1 MHYQIKI
8 KGIIVSLSSFSM
20 KKSLLLFLI
29 CMIMV
34 EGIKSQVFEHP
45 GIFNRECDFARM
57 RQKIAE
63 KAEPWY
69 TTWLHLLASPEA
81 QLSWAGPRA
90 VATIVR
96 GGTGDNVSLLYR
108 DVAAAYQ
115 NALIY
120 KISGDKSHGDKAVA
134 ILNAWANTNT
144 SVSGNADRYLAA
156 GLNGYQFANAAEL
169 MRGYPGFDIEKFKS
183 YMLNVFFYPMNERFL
198 IGNAWG
204 APHNDA
210 CSTNYRVNWDAC
222 NMNAMLAISI
232 LCDNKTGFDEAI
244 NYCKSG
250 DGTGQITRAVPFLH
264 PNYPTAGA
272 NIIGQ
277 WEESGRDQGHATGGM
292 SLYGLF
298 CEIAW
303 NQGTDIYSY
312 DNSRFRKGAEYVA
325 RYNLGD
331 SVAGQWMYDNLP
343 YTSYS
348 RMMGSNCAWY
358 TESTLGAATRGKLG
372 ASWELIYNHYA
383 RRLRQGDKVAGL
395 YQMLQQQQ
403 SWSRSW
409 PTLSVHADTY
419 DTPGGGG
426 LTFCTDS
433 GSCIL
438 PWLNMDI
445 MPRSVTKLPNY
456 GYTTYKD
463 SVLTVGGAGSGII
476 GVLDHCQYT
485 YQRLIDDGSIVAR
498 IDSLSEPTA
507 NCQAGLMFR
516 EGLEQNSA
524 NAFLSFTSA
533 RGLVFSLRDSTGKST
548 SVIASDTT
556 LKAFPYWLKLSRSG
570 NRLAAFSSA
579 DGINWTILDSTT
591 LKIGRTAYLGAAVT
605 AGTSSLVCKATFS
618 KTRFIQGNIRP
629 IVKFTSPSANI
640 TTLVAPANIT
650 VKAIAYDT
658 DGALAKAELYVNGV
672 LTHTALTSPLTL
684 NMGSLAEGKYKIIIK
699 AYDTAGATQ
708 NSDTLTFTVNSKTTK
723 LPYYHF
729 EETTTGYFTKDG
741 SGNNLT
747 GILYNAPTFSAGRVG
762 NAINLDGTDDYVKLP
777 TGWVD
782 KLSDFTV
789 ATWVYSNSQSAWARI
804 FDFGSGT
811 GSYMYLCPYSGSGVM
826 EFKMLTSAGTA
837 QSATASA
844 LTTGVWHHVAV
855 TIGADKATIYVDGN
869 VAGVTNSFY
878 LRPYD
883 IAPATA
889 NYLGKSQFTSDPYFN
904 GRLDELHFF
913 NYTMSQAEVKSEM
926 LNTAVDAIAVNPKMF
941 YPNPAQGSIHLMNA
955 ENSDLKIYNTTGSLV
970 GQAKISTE
978 NQSVDISRLPSGIYL
993 VLITDNKHIQ
1003 QQNKLIVR

>member
-1 MHYQIKI
+1 M
-8 KGIIVSLSSFSM
+8 IILSLFCFSI
-20 KKSLLLFLI
+20 LNG
-29 CMIMV
+29 V
-34 EGIKSQVFEHP
+34 VSQVFEHP

-69 TTWLHLLASPEA
+69 STWNNLLASPEA
-81 QLSWAGPRA
+81 QVGWAGPRA
-90 VATIVR
+90 VATIIR

-120 KISGDKSHGDKAVA
+120 KISGDKAHGDKAVA
-134 ILNAWANTNT
+134 ILNAWASINTA
-144 SVSGNADRYLAA
+144 VSGNADRYLAA
-156 GLNGYQFANAAEL
+156 GLDGYQFANAAEM
-169 MRGYPGFDIEKFKS
+169 MRGYPGFDIEKFKN

-250 DGTGQITRAVPFLH
+250 DGTGQIARAVPFLH
-264 PNYPTAGA
+264 PDYPTTGA

-277 WEESGRDQGHATGGM
+277 WEESGRDQGHAVGGM

-303 NQGTDIYSY
+303 NQGVDIYSY

-331 SVAGQWMYDNLP
+331 SVAGQWKYENLP

-348 RMMGSNCAWY
+348 RMMGSNCTWY
-358 TESTLGAATRGKLG
+358 TEPVLGGATRGKLG

-383 RRLRQGDKVAGL
+383 RRLNQGDKVTG
-395 YQMLQQQQ
+395 LQQILNQQ
-403 SWSRSW
+403 QWWSRSW
-409 PTLSVHADTY
+409 PTLNIHADTY

-445 MPRSVTKLPNY
+445 MPRSIEKLANY
-456 GYTTYKD
+456 GRTTYKD
-463 SVLTVGGAGSGII
+463 SVLTVNGAGSGVA
-476 GVLDHCQYT
+476 GTLDHCQYA
-485 YQRLIDDGSIVAR
+485 YQRLIDDGSIVTR
-498 IDSLSEPTA
+498 LDSATEPNTY
-507 NCQAGLMFR
+507 CQAGLMLR

-524 NAFLSFTSA
+524 NAFLSLTA
-533 RGLVFSLRDSTGKST
+533 AKGLVFSTRDSTSKAT
-548 SVIASDTT
+548 SVVASDNSI
-556 LKAFPYWLKLSRSG
+556 KAFPYWLKLSKTG
-570 NRLAAFSSA
+570 NVITVSSSA
-579 DGINWTILDSTT
+579 DGLTWVDLTT
-591 LKIGRTAYLGAAVT
+591 RTMKLNRSVYLGVAV
-605 AGTSSLVCKATFS
+605 SSYNQAQVCKAVFT
-618 KTRFIQGNIRP
+618 KTKFIQGNIKP
-629 IVKFTSPSANI
+629 IVKFTAPTANI
-640 TTLVAPANIT
+640 SSLIAPANIT
-650 VKAIAYDT
+650 LKGLAYDP
-658 DGALAKAELYVNGV
+658 DGQLGKAEVYVNGALSYTSTASPFSYSMSK
-672 LTHTALTSPLTL
+672 LTE
-684 NMGSLAEGKYKIIIK
+684 GSYKIHIK
-699 AYDTAGATQ
+699 AYDKLGATQ
-708 NSDTLTFTVNSKTTK
+708 TTDTLTLTVNTKTSK

-729 EETTTGYFTKDG
+729 EETTSGYFTKDG

-747 GILYNAPTFSAGRVG
+747 GILYNGPTFSTGKVG
-762 NAINLDGTDDYVKLP
+762 NGIVLDGTDDHVKLP
-777 TGWVD
+777 GGFVD

-789 ATWVYSNSQSAWARI
+789 ASWVYANSQTAWARI

-811 GSYMYLCPYSGSGVM
+811 GSYMYLCPYNGSGLT
-826 EFKMLTSAGTA
+826 EFKILNSTGTTQTVTA
-837 QSATASA
+837 AAVATGA
-844 LTTGVWHHVAV
+844 WHHVAV
-855 TIGADKATIYVDGN
+855 TIGSDKATIYIDGN
-869 VAGVTNSFY
+869 VAGAAYPFY

-883 IAPATA
+883 IASSTT
-889 NYLGKSQFTSDPYFN
+889 NYLGKSQYASDPYFN
-904 GRLDELHFF
+904 GKLNEMHFF
-913 NYTMSQAEVKSEM
+913 NYALSQTEVKNEM
-926 LNTAVDAIAVNPKMF
+926 LNTATDKVFVNPQMF
-941 YPNPAQGSIHLMNA
+941 YPNPAKGEIHVVNTKHSQLQIYDTMGKNILQQTI
-955 ENSDLKIYNTTGSLV
+955 NSSNE
-970 GQAKISTE
+970 A
-978 NQSVDISRLPSGIYL
+978 VDISRLSSGIYL
-993 VLITDNKHIQ
+993 VLTTDENQ
-1003 QQNKLIVR
+1003 QLQQNRLIVR